1 MLSGAGAQ
9 QQMRSFEMTISNAKW
24 VKDEMMDNAQ
34 QSIQA
39 EINGVV
45 SFVPLDPQYADYA
58 EIQRLVAAGE
68 LTIDDAD

>member
-45 SFVPLDPQYADYA
+45 SFVPIDLNNADYA
-58 EIQRLVAAGE
+58 EIMWLVEAGE
-68 LTIDDAD
+68 LTIEDAD